1 MRRVVRS
8 LELQAYVNNS
18 LSPWKLQEAKAS
30 PVVWQTLLGAPAE
43 GLSVLLPGKHFEMTA
58 QDMGAVEGT
67 QPL

>member
-30 PVVWQTLLGAPAE
+30 PVVWQTLLSAPAE
-43 GLSVLLPGKHFEMTA
+43 GLSVLLPNKHFEMTIR
-58 QDMGAVEGT
+58 DMGAVGRT
-67 QPL
+67 HPL